1 MPNTLVVR
9 TMDDIAGVTD
19 RHSLMAFLNSL
30 NYQTEEIILDKEI
43 DLGLPE
49 RATAIIKSIALISDY
64 KTDGAQFRIYAIE
77 AEPSHLRRTDIRTV
91 LEPFYTRFPHINTLF
106 VFTPERT
113 IIHLFLLVLN
123 KFFLWKAG
131 ERQS

>member
-1 MPNTLVVR
+1 MPNTLVDR
-9 TMDDIAGVTD
+9 TMENIANVTD

-64 KTDGAQFRIYAIE
+64 I
-77 AEPSHLRRTDIRTV
+77 
-91 LEPFYTRFPHINTLF
+91 F
-106 VFTPERT
+106 VFTLEKNYRKELQRVQER
-113 IIHLFLLVLN
+113 IN
-123 KFFLWKAG
+123 
-131 ERQS
+131 ERVEGIYARS